1 MIKGYKEEVAK
12 IYSHIQEAEDIA
24 LKKRRLEI
32 SKKLPE
38 VLDIERQIAKLCIN
52 LSVISFKDITDR
64 EQNFKNLKEKITDL
78 RIKKSELLAA
88 NGYPIDYVSRHY
100 LCNKCKDT
108 GYIGSKKCTCYKQK
122 LVKLYYKDSHLHLI
136 LKNNNFEHFNINYY
150 SSNRTGEEPKSPRKN
165 MEEKIIPFVMNYI
178 KNFSSSNTN
187 LFFYGNSG
195 TGKTFLSNCIAK
207 DLLDRGFL
215 VVYRTADDIIQELK
229 KIKFENNSTLEDLL
243 LNCDLLVLDD
253 LGTEQITDFS
263 STELFNLLNKK
274 LLMNKKMLIS
284 SNYSL
289 EKLSRTYSE
298 RITSRLFGNFNL
310 FKFYG
315 EDIRVKINFLKQ
327 KQKY

>member
-1 MIKGYKEEVAK
+1 MINGYKEEISK
-12 IYSHIQEAEDIA
+12 IYSRIQQNEDAA
-24 LKKRRLEI
+24 LKKRKLEI
-32 SKKLPE
+32 SEKLPE

-52 LSVISFKDITDR
+52 LSVISFKDVDNR
-64 EQNFKNLKEKITDL
+64 DQYLKELREKITDL
-78 RIKKSELLAA
+78 RIKKSELLASY
-88 NGYPIDYVSRHY
+88 GYPIDYVSRRY
-100 LCNKCKDT
+100 KCNKCKDT
-108 GYIGSKKCTCYKQK
+108 GYIGSTRCVCYNQK
-122 LVKLYYKDSHLHLI
+122 LVKLYYKDSHLDLI

-165 MEEKIIPFVMNYI
+165 IEEKIIPFIMDYI

-187 LFFYGNSG
+187 LLFYGNSG

-215 VVYRTADDIIQELK
+215 VIYRTADDLIQELK
-229 KIKFENNSTLEDLL
+229 RIKFENNSTLEDLL
-243 LNCDLLVLDD
+243 LNCDLLILDD

-327 KQKY
+327 K

>member
-1 MIKGYKEEVAK
+1 MIKGYKEEVTK
-12 IYSHIQEAEDIA
+12 MYSHIQEIEDTA

-32 SKKLPE
+32 SQKIPE
-38 VLDIERQIAKLCIN
+38 VLDIERQIANLCIN
-52 LSVISFKDITDR
+52 LSVISFKDVKNR
-64 EQNFKNLKEKITDL
+64 EQNLKNLKEKITDL
-78 RIKKSELLAA
+78 RIKKSELLTA

-122 LVKLYYKDSHLHLI
+122 LVKLYYKDSHLNLI
-136 LKNNNFEHFNINYY
+136 LKNNNFENFNINYY
-150 SSNRTGEEPKSPRKN
+150 SSTRTGEEPRSPRKN
-165 MEEKIIPFVMNYI
+165 MEEKIIPFVMDYI

-187 LFFYGNSG
+187 LLFYGNSG

-243 LNCDLLVLDD
+243 LNCDLLILDD

-274 LLMNKKMLIS
+274 LLLNKKMLIS

-289 EKLSRTYSE
+289 ERLSRTYSE

-327 KQKY
+327 K

>member
-1 MIKGYKEEVAK
+1 MIKGYKEEVTK
-12 IYSHIQEAEDIA
+12 MYSHIQEIEDTA

-32 SKKLPE
+32 SQKIPE
-38 VLDIERQIAKLCIN
+38 VLDIERQIANLCIN
-52 LSVISFKDITDR
+52 LSVISFKDVKNR
-64 EQNFKNLKEKITDL
+64 EQNLKNLKEKITDL
-78 RIKKSELLAA
+78 RIKKSELLTA

-122 LVKLYYKDSHLHLI
+122 LVKLYYKDSHLNLI
-136 LKNNNFEHFNINYY
+136 LKNNNFENFNINCY
-150 SSNRTGEEPKSPRKN
+150 SSTRTGEEPRSPRKN
-165 MEEKIIPFVMNYI
+165 MEEKIIPFVMDYI

-187 LFFYGNSG
+187 LLFYGNSG

-243 LNCDLLVLDD
+243 LNCDLLILDD

-274 LLMNKKMLIS
+274 LLLNKKMLIS

-289 EKLSRTYSE
+289 ERLSRTYSE

-327 KQKY
+327 K

>member
-1 MIKGYKEEVAK
+1 MINGYKEEISK
-12 IYSHIQEAEDIA
+12 IYSRIQENEDAA
-24 LKKRRLEI
+24 LKKRKLEI
-32 SKKLPE
+32 SEKLPE

-52 LSVISFKDITDR
+52 LSIISFKDVDNR
-64 EQNFKNLKEKITDL
+64 EQYLKELREKITDL
-78 RIKKSELLAA
+78 RIKKSELLAS
-88 NGYPIDYVSRHY
+88 NGYPIDYVSRRY
-100 LCNKCKDT
+100 KCNKCKDT
-108 GYIGSKKCTCYKQK
+108 GYIGSTRCVCYNQK
-122 LVKLYYKDSHLHLI
+122 LVKLYYKDSHLDLI

-165 MEEKIIPFVMNYI
+165 IEEKIIPFIMDYI

-187 LFFYGNSG
+187 LLFYGNSG

-215 VVYRTADDIIQELK
+215 VIYRTADDLIQELK
-229 KIKFENNSTLEDLL
+229 QIKFENNSALEDLL
-243 LNCDLLVLDD
+243 LNCDLLILDD

-289 EKLSRTYSE
+289 EKLSKTYSE

-315 EDIRVKINFLKQ
+315 EDIRVKINFLRQ
-327 KQKY
+327 K